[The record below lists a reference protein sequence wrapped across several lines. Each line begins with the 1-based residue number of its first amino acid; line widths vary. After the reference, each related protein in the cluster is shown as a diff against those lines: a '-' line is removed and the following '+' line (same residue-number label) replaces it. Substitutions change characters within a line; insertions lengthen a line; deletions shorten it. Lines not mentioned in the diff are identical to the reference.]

1 MHTVLWKIDSEQAC
15 RPVLMSVAERS
26 AHNTPVSEVVFGLIC
41 LRLTAVLPTG
51 APSETANSQKH
62 CTDLLFFPKPQRT
75 ELL

>member
-41 LRLTAVLPTG
+41 LQLTAVVPRSSIRHSQQ
-51 APSETANSQKH
+51 PETLH
-62 CTDLLFFPKPQRT
+62 
-75 ELL
+75 